1 MFVYMP
7 FISST
12 DRVVWY
18 GGEST
23 QLHYEVQVDGWD
35 GNPDWIERDV
45 RTIDSLPSGMKE
57 LLHVMQ
63 DYYQDCTAL
72 EIERLQAMAD

>member
-1 MFVYMP
+1 MFIYMP

-12 DRVVWY
+12 DRVVWK

-57 LLHVMQ
+57 LLHAMQ
-63 DYYQDCTAL
+63 DYYQDCTSL